1 MSVEVS
7 TVGSRR
13 ELKAFVLFPMQLYSR
28 NPYWVPPLIRDE
40 MENFT
45 RGKNPAFDEAD
56 ARLFLARRDGKIV
69 GRVAAILSR
78 AANRKYNTRNLRF
91 GWFDTIDD
99 YEVAQALLSAVE
111 AWGREL
117 GMQTITGPHGFTDL
131 DPEGLLVEGFNELA
145 TISVIYN
152 YPYYPGLLERYG
164 LTKDVDYVEFQASA
178 PEGTAIPEKMIKMAE
193 WAARRNGYRL
203 VRYTRIS
210 ALRKERAQE
219 LFDLVDEAF
228 EELYGTVALTQ
239 RQKEYYINKYIPFA
253 NPDFIEIVVDEQG
266 LMIGF
271 LIAIPSLAR
280 AFQKA
285 RGRLFP
291 LGFLHILTALRRF
304 DTLDFLLAGVKKDYR
319 GKGVDLI
326 MTIDVFRTGLARGV
340 RRAESN
346 PELELNSKIQSEWKI
361 VSTRQHKRRR
371 IYRKSIA

>member
-13 ELKAFVLFPMQLYSR
+13 ELKAFVTFPMQLYSG

-69 GRVAAILSR
+69 GRVAAILSQ

-152 YPYYPGLLERYG
+152 HPYYPGLLERYG
-164 LTKDVDYVEFQASA
+164 LIKDVDYVEFQASA

-193 WAARRNGYRL
+193 WAAKRNGYRL

-219 LFDLVDEAF
+219 LFNLVDEAF
-228 EELYGTVALTQ
+228 EELYGTVPLTQ
-239 RQKEYYINKYIPFA
+239 RQKEYYISKYIPFA

-266 LMIGF
+266 VMIGF
-271 LIAIPSLAR
+271 MIAIPSLAR

-304 DTLDFLLAGVKKDYR
+304 DTLDFLLAGVKKEYR

-346 PELELNSKIQSEWKI
+346 PELELNSKIQGEWKI